1 MSHSQISSSQLEGN
15 FTMFGSNQ
23 ASLSIGLQQPQ
34 QTSFN
39 SQATT
44 FLAKCSSLSMSKP
57 TSSPQ
62 LSKSQ
67 QCLNGRGKSITDNK
81 KSSQS
86 TSQKDLLIMPQCL
99 IPLNTNGQ
107 DQGSYSSNSQSTTL
121 DNFLMKSKQPSSTTI
136 LIEKEWFQTKLNNI
150 ESQIQAL
157 EKQSNQGQEE
167 ISCHLNNMLK
177 KVNEIDVWHQELT
190 SVNEERHLE
199 VMQNNAQAQ
208 VIKTL
213 SNNVQE
219 ITCSL
224 QVLLKKIEEED
235 DAPAGKNK
243 ISKQKKMLRKNS
255 QFEKA
260 MQNMIQDKTVL
271 KLKHKNDA
279 AIDDSWFCDEL

>member
-1 MSHSQISSSQLEGN
+1 MMNLFSGLSQ
-15 FTMFGSNQ
+15 
-23 ASLSIGLQQPQ
+23 
-34 QTSFN
+34 
-39 SQATT
+39 
-44 FLAKCSSLSMSKP
+44 
-57 TSSPQ
+57 
-62 LSKSQ
+62 
-67 QCLNGRGKSITDNK
+67 
-81 KSSQS
+81 
-86 TSQKDLLIMPQCL
+86 
-99 IPLNTNGQ
+99 
-107 DQGSYSSNSQSTTL
+107 TL
-121 DNFLMKSKQPSSTTI
+121 D
-136 LIEKEWFQTKLNNI
+136 
-150 ESQIQAL
+150 
-157 EKQSNQGQEE
+157 
-167 ISCHLNNMLK
+167 
-177 KVNEIDVWHQELT
+177 
-190 SVNEERHLE
+190 
-199 VMQNNAQAQ
+199 AQAQ